1 MSRRILGRAWP
12 VKTSSCALRSMRARS
27 IGSASTV
34 ALSQRLATRLLSGF
48 HAPAPR
54 AHVRPLSRARI
65 VACLGSTRS
74 AVGAF
79 TMLREALSIV
89 LRGRPCPGRRREV
102 SRRSLSAPHA
112 RRAALPGA
120 VGRACRRRRSC
131 RPVRMRAT
139 PGLGA
144 LAGSGVAARS
154 SAVARTAARQRIS
167 SLRRSS
173 SSDRCCPD
181 ATYRTRGRAYADF
194 VRSGGYGFLDV
205 HRAGERRRARRIC
218 ATNVLDRVPD

>member
-1 MSRRILGRAWP
+1 MAGEDEP
-12 VKTSSCALRSMRARS
+12 CALRSMRARS

-34 ALSQRLATRLLSGF
+34 ALEPATR
-48 HAPAPR
+48 HKAPIRISCASAARTRPSSLPGSNRRLPEIDRICGRRVYDATGRIEHSIAR
-54 AHVRPLSRARI
+54 A
-65 VACLGSTRS
+65 
-74 AVGAF
+74 
-79 TMLREALSIV
+79 AL
-89 LRGRPCPGRRREV
+89 PGRRREV

-131 RPVRMRAT
+131 WPVRMRAT

-144 LAGSGVAARS
+144 LAGFGVAARS